1 MPPVIKTMLSVTE
14 QWGDIA
20 QQLAEN
26 AKKVTRQEIEYAAK
40 EGARYLKQ
48 NSPVS
53 AWGSHKGSYS
63 RGWRSS
69 VEEPVGTAGEAYI
82 YNKTD
87 YQLTHL
93 LEDGHAIKNRYGGP
107 FFPPYGGIKH
117 IYYAEGHV
125 YDILDQRLNMRIS
138 RGLY

>member
-1 MPPVIKTMLSVTE
+1 MVSVAA

-20 QQLAEN
+20 KQIADN
-26 AKKVTRQEIEYAAK
+26 AKQVTREEIEYASK
-40 EGARYLKQ
+40 EGARYLKET
-48 NSPVS
+48 SPVS
-53 AWGSHKGSYS
+53 EWGPHRGKYA

-93 LEDGHAIKNRYGGP
+93 LEDGHDVKNRYGGQTVLGR
-107 FFPPYGGIKH
+107 FHGIKH

>member
-1 MPPVIKTMLSVTE
+1 MVSVAA

-20 QQLAEN
+20 KQIADN
-26 AKKVTRQEIEYAAK
+26 AKQVTREEIEYASK
-40 EGARYLKQ
+40 EGARYLKET
-48 NSPVS
+48 SPVGIS
-53 AWGSHKGSYS
+53 GKYA

-93 LEDGHAIKNRYGGP
+93 LEDGHQVKNRYGGP